1 MNTDIY
7 CLLTINYQLSTVNYQ
22 LSTVN
27 YQLSTINCYMF
38 NLIEKIALRTPL
50 GWLQLS
56 REKTRFLVALSGIA
70 FADILIFMQL
80 GFEGAL
86 YDSNSRLHRSL
97 NADVILISPQGRNL
111 VSISTFSR
119 RRIYQA
125 LDVPG
130 VKSTEALY
138 TNFADWKNPETR
150 KKTSIL
156 IVGTNPDRQAFN
168 LPGVN
173 ANLEKIKLPDT
184 VVFDRATRGEYTET
198 IAALEAGKT
207 PTTEIERRTITL
219 HGLFEIGASFATDG
233 TLITSQENF
242 LRLFP
247 RRQTGAIS
255 IGLVELEAGADPTQV
270 TAALNAHLPEDVRAL
285 TLEEFINFEKDYWAT
300 NTSIGFV
307 FRLGTMM
314 GFIVGVILVY
324 QVLSTDVND
333 HMAEYAT
340 FKAMGYR
347 DWYLLGIV
355 FEEAIILALVGFIP
369 GFSISFGL
377 YSMTRK
383 ATNLPIYLTMAR
395 VIFVLALTAIM
406 CSLSGAIATRR
417 LQAADPADIF

>member
-1 MNTDIY
+1 
-7 CLLTINYQLSTVNYQ
+7 
-22 LSTVN
+22 
-27 YQLSTINCYMF
+27 MF
-38 NLIEKIALRTPL
+38 SLIKKLARRTPL

-97 NADVILISPQGRNL
+97 NADVVLISPQARNL
-111 VSISTFSR
+111 VSMSTFSR

-156 IVGTNPDRQAFN
+156 IVGTNPNHQAFN

-219 HGLFEIGASFATDG
+219 HGLFEVGASFATDG

-285 TLEEFINFEKDYWAT
+285 TLEEFINFEKDYWGK

-369 GFSISFGL
+369 GFSISLGL